1 MKRASAMSLAV
12 GNLVL
17 PGAAGRACFD
27 RVRREGHA
35 TGCLQGNT
43 AGDGLLGGHSALVD
57 RLPALSGASVTW
69 GRQWRQEI
77 HHVAWRA
84 PWRDICLH
92 PVSRWENPAGL
103 TGVVLLLRV
112 CRCWP
117 SSKTSRLTLA
127 CGAGSATQSGSCSSK
142 ETA

>member
-1 MKRASAMSLAV
+1 MSLAV

-69 GRQWRQEI
+69 GRQWRAFPKTPEEDSS
-77 HHVAWRA
+77 HEERVFATVVR
-84 PWRDICLH
+84 PESVVGFGDT
-92 PVSRWENPAGL
+92 PAF
-103 TGVVLLLRV
+103 VRQ
-112 CRCWP
+112 R
-117 SSKTSRLTLA
+117 RRIA
-127 CGAGSATQSGSCSSK
+127 
-142 ETA
+142 